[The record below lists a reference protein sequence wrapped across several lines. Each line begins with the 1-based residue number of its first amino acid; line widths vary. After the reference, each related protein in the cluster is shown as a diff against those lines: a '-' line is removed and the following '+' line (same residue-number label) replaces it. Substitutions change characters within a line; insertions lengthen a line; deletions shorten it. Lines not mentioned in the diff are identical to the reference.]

1 MRVFRV
7 IRVFRLLKIWKGFYE
22 LLKAIT
28 KTLIDMSNISVLIL
42 ILVFTYTLL
51 GMEIFAYR
59 VKFDSSNRPISD
71 DQEGEY
77 PKFNFNGILNAFI
90 SVFIVLANDGWTNIY
105 YDHYR
110 ATEPVSTT
118 IFFLS
123 LLVVG
128 QYILLNLFIAIMI

>member
-1 MRVFRV
+1 
-7 IRVFRLLKIWKGFYE
+7 
-22 LLKAIT
+22 
-28 KTLIDMSNISVLIL
+28 MSNISVLIL